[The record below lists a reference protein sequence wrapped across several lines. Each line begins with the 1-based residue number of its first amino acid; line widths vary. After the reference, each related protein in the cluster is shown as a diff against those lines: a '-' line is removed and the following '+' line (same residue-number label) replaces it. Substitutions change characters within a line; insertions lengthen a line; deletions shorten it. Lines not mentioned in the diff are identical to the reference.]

1 MVRKCFRY
9 NLNMEKQASKRMEYY
24 AEHKQTIHRVIHA
37 VIMLYET
44 EQNMYKHLDVQ
55 QYTWICV
62 CRTCSCIDVFVD
74 LCMSYLFLYRRLCGF
89 VYVVLVLV
97 STSLWIC
104 VCPACSCIDVFVYL
118 HMSYLYVYR
127 FDALTINVSSIKVFS
142 FSITWRSR
150 APALSPPVVQ
160 FPPFSQKSTTVNTLQ
175 ISIQCRR
182 FDVNT
187 YSFVRVIRTRPND
200 QYERMLIIHVIE
212 FRG

>member
-1 MVRKCFRY
+1 
-9 NLNMEKQASKRMEYY
+9 MEYY

-97 STSLWIC
+97 STYLWICVCRTCSCIEVFVDLCMSYLFLYRRICGFVYVELVLVSTSLWIC
-104 VCPACSCIDVFVYL
+104 VCRTCSCIDVFVDL
-118 HMSYLYVYR
+118 CMSCLFLYRRLRLFAHVLLVRVSFWCSYNKCVLYQSV
-127 FDALTINVSSIKVFS
+127 FIFNHLTVKSTCS
-142 FSITWRSR
+142 FSSCSAIS
-150 APALSPPVVQ
+150 AL
-160 FPPFSQKSTTVNTLQ
+160 FSEKYNS
-175 ISIQCRR
+175 
-182 FDVNT
+182 
-187 YSFVRVIRTRPND
+187 
-200 QYERMLIIHVIE
+200 
-212 FRG
+212 